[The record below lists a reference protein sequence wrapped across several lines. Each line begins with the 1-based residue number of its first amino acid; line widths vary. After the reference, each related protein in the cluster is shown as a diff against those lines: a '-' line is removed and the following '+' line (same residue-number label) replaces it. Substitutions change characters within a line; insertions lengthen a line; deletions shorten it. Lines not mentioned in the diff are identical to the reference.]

1 MLETLVDIFNPQ
13 LAHLILCKSIKTVGN
28 STLCMDYDSVTH
40 RVDIECSREGYYA
53 FEAIDSLCAMANAPP
68 ILYVKAWILLTG
80 RCSTN
85 GEYWQSESIVD
96 DSDLEDF
103 LDGWPVHK
111 TVMYSGLFQV
121 SSLFFLIPPVT
132 PTVTYISVT
141 RYKCPT
147 GSLHRWVNADQA
159 GKSKLLKRKRKELS
173 MLLRSTNIAENLLV
187 C

>member
-1 MLETLVDIFNPQ
+1 MDQYYSHMLETLVDIFNPQ

-68 ILYVKAWILLTG
+68 ILYVKAWILMTG

-103 LDGWPVHK
+103 LDGWPVQK
-111 TVMYSGLFQV
+111 TVLDYSGLFQDV
-121 SSLFFLIPPVT
+121 NHRGRFRSSRFP
-132 PTVTYISVT
+132 
-141 RYKCPT
+141 
-147 GSLHRWVNADQA
+147 
-159 GKSKLLKRKRKELS
+159 
-173 MLLRSTNIAENLLV
+173 
-187 C
+187 